1 MRKTTSSVY
10 YIDNKK
16 LFEALRDHKKA
27 CRKAKREKKLDPIPS
42 EYIGECILLLSRRI
56 GTRSCFSGYSFLEE
70 MISDGVENSI
80 QYGISNFD
88 PNRSNPFSYFTQIIT
103 WAFIR
108 RIQKERKQQY
118 IKLKNM
124 QNHHLSEQLAD
135 NSYVVTNNKDFDD
148 FIAKFEESVAK
159 KKQKRANTQVTV
171 EVFIKSTKPV
181 EKRTG
186 LVPVRTSGG
195 KLIVMPRK
203 DKSKDKKR
211 RK

>member
-1 MRKTTSSVY
+1 MKKTNSVY

-16 LFEALRDHKKA
+16 LFKALCDHKKF
-27 CRKAKREKKLDPIPS
+27 CRKAKREKKIDPIPG

-70 MISDGVENSI
+70 MISDGVENCI

-88 PNRSNPFSYFTQIIT
+88 PKRSNPFSYFTQIIT

-108 RIQKERKQQY
+108 RIQKEKKQQY

-124 QNHHLSEQLAD
+124 QNYQLSEQLAD
-135 NSYVVTNNKDFDD
+135 NSYIIMNNRDFDE

-171 EVFIKSTKPV
+171 EVFIK
-181 EKRTG
+181 KR
-186 LVPVRTSGG
+186 
-195 KLIVMPRK
+195 K
-203 DKSKDKKR
+203 
-211 RK
+211 

>member
-1 MRKTTSSVY
+1 MKKTNTVY
-10 YIDNKK
+10 YIDNKM
-16 LFEALRDHKKA
+16 LFEALCEHKKL

-88 PNRSNPFSYFTQIIT
+88 PKRSNPFSYFTQIIT

-108 RIQKERKQQY
+108 RIQKEKKQQY

-124 QNHHLSEQLAD
+124 QNYQLSEQLAD
-135 NSYVVTNNKDFDD
+135 NSYMVMNNKDFDE
-148 FIAKFEESVAK
+148 FIAKFEESVTK
-159 KKQKRANTQVTV
+159 KKQKRASTQVTV
-171 EVFIKSTKPV
+171 EVFIKSSKPV
-181 EKRTG
+181 KKRTG
-186 LVPVRTSGG
+186 LVPVTTSGG
-195 KLIVMPRK
+195 KPIVMPRK